1 MKKLKELY
9 NLTDSIFTDLQ
20 SLDVPWKNK
29 NISQKLDIAYMGNQ
43 SGNKW
48 ASPLLEQF
56 IDENG
61 EISAQ
66 DRGTIASVVFAL
78 NNENWSK
85 LYATMSFEYDPIENY
100 SMVEQMTNDN
110 TVTQY
115 GKTNTRTNN
124 LTHAKTGTEQ
134 TAYASTDTRTDN
146 LTHAKTGTEQT
157 AYASTDTRT
166 DNLTHTKA
174 GAESVTR
181 NDQNT
186 KRDQATLTKE
196 GSETLSKNN
205 TKTIDGGETRT
216 PNLNTSNSVY
226 AFNSTTPSPTT
237 VSANNGT
244 ETTQFLNRSD
254 TEQGTE
260 TSSFNNRV
268 DRNNAINEESRNST
282 ETTNYTNR
290 VDTDGGTSANAKT
303 GNDTLTHNTSETD
316 TGTSANAKTGNDT
329 LTHNTSETDTGT
341 QVDANSGSDT
351 STRNYRLT
359 RSGNIGVTTS
369 QQMIESE
376 RNLWLWNFFYKVVFP
391 DVDRVLTLN
400 IY

>member
-1 MKKLKELY
+1 M
-9 NLTDSIFTDLQ
+9 
-20 SLDVPWKNK
+20 
-29 NISQKLDIAYMGNQ
+29 
-43 SGNKW
+43 
-48 ASPLLEQF
+48 
-56 IDENG
+56 
-61 EISAQ
+61 
-66 DRGTIASVVFAL
+66 
-78 NNENWSK
+78 
-85 LYATMSFEYDPIENY
+85 
-100 SMVEQMTNDN
+100 
-110 TVTQY
+110 
-115 GKTNTRTNN
+115 
-124 LTHAKTGTEQ
+124 
-134 TAYASTDTRTDN
+134 
-146 LTHAKTGTEQT
+146 
-157 AYASTDTRT
+157 
-166 DNLTHTKA
+166 
-174 GAESVTR
+174 
-181 NDQNT
+181 
-186 KRDQATLTKE
+186 TKE

-260 TSSFNNRV
+260 TNSFNNRV

-359 RSGNIGVTTS
+359 RSGNIGTVTA
-369 QQMIESE
+369 QDMIEQE
-376 RNLWLWNFFYKVVFP
+376 RALWLWNFFYKVVFP